1 MTAMNLSNIAILEIK
16 NADYHCIFT
25 RITKTEPIKVLKNIN
40 LTAKSGA

>member
-1 MTAMNLSNIAILEIK
+1 MTATNLSNIAILEIK